1 MKKVI
6 SIVLIAVIST
16 FAQSKDESWKL
27 YDDTEVARVDI
38 SIDAEALAWLYN
50 DDNILSDSLHLASFH
65 FRNKYIDET
74 VDSVGFRLRGNT
86 SRSAKKK
93 SFKISFNTF
102 VSGREFYSVDKLNL
116 NGEHNDPSIIR
127 SKICWD
133 LFNEIGVVSSRSSYA
148 EVYINDKYYGLYIS
162 VEHVDNEFLK
172 KNFSDDSGNLW
183 KCLFPAD
190 LTYIGSDPNSYKL
203 TDNGRPV
210 YDLKTNESTDDY
222 SQLARL
228 INIITKTPDNLLLDS
243 LDKILDV
250 SSLLKYFVVNNL
262 TGSWDNYW
270 SLMNNYYLYYNPAKG
285 KFDLIPYDYDN
296 SFGVDWFN
304 IDWSSADPYNYPK
317 VVDGS
322 RPLAERILN
331 NAELKSLYTHFLDFY
346 NENVFKLSLMNSK
359 IDSIKSMIT
368 PFAEADTFRI
378 KDYGFSID
386 DFNQSYSSG
395 SYSNQHVKN
404 GLKQF
409 VNLRNN
415 SLKAQLNYGNANPI
429 IYSLNYYPIYPSAN
443 DSIHVIISAF
453 SHAGISNAAIEF
465 IKDGSSDKQ
474 IYSLSFQP
482 ISNSKKVEDSDRW
495 VGTIPPLGKGSSG
508 SFTVKIKD
516 VNQNE
521 VVYPNYKSIEIRT
534 PSLAS
539 EKLIINEFMASNSIT
554 ISDSAGD
561 FDDWIELYN
570 PTNTDV
576 TLSGMYL
583 TDKPDNLTKW
593 RFPGDSLKI
602 KAGEYLIIWC
612 DEDQEQGSFHTN
624 FKLSADGEFIA
635 LTQSDGVTIADSISF
650 GSQGTDTSYGRFP
663 DADDTWQFFS
673 NPTPGK
679 SNLITGI
686 NDQESEIHSFELNQ
700 NFPNPFNPT
709 TTIKYSIPASLNLSN
724 GGTLTQLKVYD
735 VLGREKEILVNKQQQ
750 PGSYEVKFDADNYP
764 SGVYFYQLQAGN
776 FIQTKKMLLLK

>member
-228 INIITKTPDNLLLDS
+228 INIITKTPDNLFLDS

-250 SSLLKYFVVNNL
+250 ASLLKYFAVNNL

-270 SLMNNYYLYYNPAKG
+270 SLMNNYYLYYNPAKD

-474 IYSLSFQP
+474 IYSLAFQP

-570 PTNTDV
+570 PTNT
-576 TLSGMYL
+576 
-583 TDKPDNLTKW
+583 
-593 RFPGDSLKI
+593 
-602 KAGEYLIIWC
+602 
-612 DEDQEQGSFHTN
+612 
-624 FKLSADGEFIA
+624 
-635 LTQSDGVTIADSISF
+635 
-650 GSQGTDTSYGRFP
+650 
-663 DADDTWQFFS
+663 
-673 NPTPGK
+673 
-679 SNLITGI
+679 
-686 NDQESEIHSFELNQ
+686 
-700 NFPNPFNPT
+700 
-709 TTIKYSIPASLNLSN
+709 
-724 GGTLTQLKVYD
+724 
-735 VLGREKEILVNKQQQ
+735 
-750 PGSYEVKFDADNYP
+750 
-764 SGVYFYQLQAGN
+764 
-776 FIQTKKMLLLK
+776 